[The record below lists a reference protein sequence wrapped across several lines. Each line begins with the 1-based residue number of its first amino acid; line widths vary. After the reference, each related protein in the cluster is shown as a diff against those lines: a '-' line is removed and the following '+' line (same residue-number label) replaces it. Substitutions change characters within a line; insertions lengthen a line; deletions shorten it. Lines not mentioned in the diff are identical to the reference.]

1 MDLFQSKNTSVI
13 NLPNALSITRLFGTP
28 FLFWLVTFDNLTWFI
43 FTYLFLGFTDFLD
56 GKLAR
61 LWNQATDLGA
71 HLDSAADVLFYLSTA
86 WFLYYLF
93 PEFVHPNLLFLY
105 IFLGIMIISVIIS
118 LSLFR
123 KILFFHTHLSKSAG
137 VVVFFTMAASFYT
150 DTTWLIGL
158 CIFIYT
164 LAFFEFI
171 MIYFLRGDV
180 SPDTRSVFNRKTTT
194 LK

>member
-1 MDLFQSKNTSVI
+1 MDLFKRKHTSVV
-13 NLPNALSITRLFGTP
+13 NLPNALSITRLLGTP
-28 FLFWLVTFDNLTWFI
+28 VLFWLVTFDNLTWFI
-43 FTYLFLGFTDFLD
+43 VTYLLLGFTDFLD

-61 LWNQATDLGA
+61 LWHQSTDLGA

-93 PEFVHPNLLFLY
+93 PGFVYPNLLFLY

-123 KILFFHTHLSKSAG
+123 KVLFFHTHLSRSAG
-137 VVVFFTMAASFYT
+137 VLVFLTMAASFFT

-158 CIFIYT
+158 CIFTYT

-171 MIYFLRGDV
+171 MIYFIRGDV
-180 SPDTRSVFNRKTTT
+180 SPDTRSVFNRKTPT